1 METYFLIMVYF
12 IVWYPAVD
20 FFDRDFS
27 FHACE
32 SCAETE
38 MGAVAERKVTV
49 GVPVDIEL
57 PCRWAEFLFVV
68 VRGADEKQHR
78 IAFLQGV
85 SVQV

>member
-1 METYFLIMVYF
+1 
-12 IVWYPAVD
+12 
-20 FFDRDFS
+20 
-27 FHACE
+27 
-32 SCAETE
+32 

-57 PCRWAEFLFVV
+57 SGRWAEFLFVV

>member
-1 METYFLIMVYF
+1 MVYF

-20 FFDRDFS
+20 FFDSDFS

-68 VRGADEKQHR
+68 VSGANEKKR
-78 IAFLQGV
+78 EKYKI
-85 SVQV
+85 